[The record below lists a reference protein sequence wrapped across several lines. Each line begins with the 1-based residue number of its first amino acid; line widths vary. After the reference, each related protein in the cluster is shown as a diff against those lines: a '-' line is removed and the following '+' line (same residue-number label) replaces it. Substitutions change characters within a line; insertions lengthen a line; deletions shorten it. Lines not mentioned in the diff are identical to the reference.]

1 MQKFS
6 FPLKKLWFTHI
17 LILVLSNYAVQI
29 PLTIFGINTT
39 VGTFTYP
46 FVFLSTDLTV
56 RIFGQEKARIIVLL
70 AVLPGLVLSYLV
82 GTLFEHGQ
90 FQSFEALTNFS
101 MFVFRIVA
109 ASLCAYAV
117 GQLCDIFVFQKL
129 REQKSWWT
137 APMASSV
144 LGNFID
150 TYIFFG
156 VAFCACSDVFMA
168 EHWMGIALVDYL
180 VKIAANLIIF
190 LPIYGII
197 LNFLLSRV
205 YAVKVTEQK

>member
-6 FPLKKLWFTHI
+6 FPLKKLWFTHV

-29 PLTIFGINTT
+29 PLTLFGINTT

-70 AVLPGLVLSYLV
+70 AVLPGLFLSYLV
-82 GTLFEHGQ
+82 GTLFEHGS
-90 FQSFEALTNFS
+90 FQSLQALSSFS

-109 ASLCAYAV
+109 ASLCAYAA
-117 GQLCDIFVFQKL
+117 GQLADIFVFQRL
-129 REQKSWWT
+129 RERKAWWT

-144 LGNFID
+144 LGNLID
-150 TYIFFG
+150 TYIFFA
-156 VAFCACSDVFMA
+156 VAFCGCTDAFMS

-180 VKIAANLIIF
+180 VKIAANLTIF
-190 LPIYGII
+190 LPVYGII
-197 LNFLLSRV
+197 LNFLLKNI
-205 YAVKVTEQK
+205 YAVKVSSDD

>member
-1 MQKFS
+1 M
-6 FPLKKLWFTHI
+6 
-17 LILVLSNYAVQI
+17 
-29 PLTIFGINTT
+29 
-39 VGTFTYP
+39 
-46 FVFLSTDLTV
+46 
-56 RIFGQEKARIIVLL
+56 LL

-129 REQKSWWT
+129 REQKSCWT